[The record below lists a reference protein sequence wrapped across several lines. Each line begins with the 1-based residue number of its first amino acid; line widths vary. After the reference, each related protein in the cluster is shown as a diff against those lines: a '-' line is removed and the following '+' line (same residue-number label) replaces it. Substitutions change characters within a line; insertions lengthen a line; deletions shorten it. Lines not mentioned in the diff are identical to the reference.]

1 MPFPVGCYRKMAPSK
16 VQCCEVIMLHY
27 QSKSLKI
34 VARGIRKRHPKLG
47 TFDTNKVQRIVEES
61 GSIEDIRHA
70 NTEQI
75 LDIIFSQNGIT
86 KTRPCNI
93 LQFFTAV
100 KKISSKHGL
109 WVHVRTAP
117 ERPRLLVH
125 VRTAS
130 LRRF

>member
-1 MPFPVGCYRKMAPSK
+1 MTPFPVGCYRKMAPSK
-16 VQCCEVIMLHY
+16 VQCCEVIKLHY

-34 VARGIRKRHPKLG
+34 DAKGIRKYHPKLG

-86 KTRPCNI
+86 SNTCYRLEVDAI
-93 LQFFTAV
+93 FTYTGSYSV
-100 KKISSKHGL
+100 LYIK
-109 WVHVRTAP
+109 
-117 ERPRLLVH
+117 
-125 VRTAS
+125 
-130 LRRF
+130 